1 MSNNVYTEYVFKN
14 PDYEHAMT
22 ELQAILF
29 NVSVRNQALLK
40 SIRSYDF
47 SQNSEEIRRE
57 AKKLY
62 KQDDAC
68 SNKLLNMTFDLTE
81 YLKKLDSYSAVFDD
95 LKTRSMK
102 ELITGLQTRNNLAE
116 MENEAI
122 PYVPEADISQ
132 EEFLKN
138 MSNTQQTNNE
148 EYLIDPATNQPYWV
162 DPKTGESYWVDP
174 ANGKPYYVD
183 EATGQAFYLE
193 PDTTTV
199 QDVATQTSLASEEPV
214 ITEIKNVSD
223 EPVIT
228 AVEDVETAE
237 PVITSTTTISEDS
250 KTKEKVDDKT
260 VSVPTDAKPTEGTSK
275 EEDVVMEYDDSLSKV
290 VDETGTVTQEENP
303 ENKTTTDAKPA
314 EGTSEEEDV
323 VMEYDDSLSKVV
335 DETGT
340 VTQEENPENKT
351 TTDAKPAEGTS
362 EEEDVVMEYD
372 DSLSK
377 VVDETGTVTQ
387 EENPDNKTTTDEKP
401 AEGTSVEEDI
411 LMEYD
416 DSLSKVVD
424 ETGAGTQEEN
434 SEDKTTADAKS
445 NDNTAT
451 AEVTEEK
458 KEEPAE
464 EKKEESV
471 EEKKEEPVDGKKEE
485 PVEDKKEETEEK
497 STALIEPE
505 EVEKPVEVSAEGENA
520 VIEVVPNDN
529 SVIEEVKASSPV
541 DATSAPLI
549 PVEDTGSVISTDGAK
564 KEDEVVDLNS
574 VVPTIPDPMGLS
586 SDETKEEATE
596 EITSNDSSDKLTFT
610 KVNNDP
616 TKAILTSKSQ
626 ITKLRASGSTQEALL
641 NGKGFF
647 EKDFEQQL
655 VDNGLLEPSEENIEA
670 ELERMLEQANQLYK
684 DGKPEEA
691 QAMYNKISEINKKR
705 QEQKTQQ
712 EQETDEGYA
721 YQMAA

>member
-275 EEDVVMEYDDSLSKV
+275 
-290 VDETGTVTQEENP
+290 
-303 ENKTTTDAKPA
+303 
-314 EGTSEEEDV
+314 EEDV